1 MNYITV
7 KLPADIGEQ
16 IRAIAKKNCRS
27 MAEQVSYWFKKYREE
42 ETFEEY
48 YERNKSYL
56 DEAYNDAK
64 QGKNCIAFSSWE
76 EALDFLNTKKKEWKS
91 EK

>member
-1 MNYITV
+1 MSYVTV

-16 IRAIAKKNCRS
+16 IRAIAKRNCRS
-27 MAEQVSYWFKKYREE
+27 MAEQVSYWFKKYRDDE

-48 YERNKSYL
+48 FERNHL
-56 DEAYNDAK
+56 QETIDEVK
-64 QGKNCIAFSSWE
+64 EGKNCISFSSWE
-76 EALDFLNTKKKEWKS
+76 EALDFLNQKKEKLDT